1 MKKISKAIC
10 CIVLSIVI
18 IGAGIFLKVH
28 LVTDRMESQSDA
40 ETINNLEFLDTD
52 ESAFNVLVNTKAE
65 LPGKD
70 ATLKS
75 NENVVGWLN
84 IKDVVDLPIMKNDS
98 LFANH
103 DYAGNVSISGCITM
117 KENKKYDFSSSVLCI
132 EPLAESTD
140 ILEKMQQY
148 SDKKT
153 ALKNTTCT
161 ISRKKGKNL
170 SYKLFSVYYEDKK
183 NPKVITTFKNT
194 KEFNKYV
201 TSVYKASTFT
211 CIKKQ
216 PNVKQLLII
225 RVLDKDRNLF
235 VVFYR

>member
-1 MKKISKAIC
+1 
-10 CIVLSIVI
+10 
-18 IGAGIFLKVH
+18 
-28 LVTDRMESQSDA
+28 
-40 ETINNLEFLDTD
+40 
-52 ESAFNVLVNTKAE
+52 TKAE

-103 DYAGNVSISGCITM
+103 DYAGNVSISGCIAM
-117 KENKKYDFSSSVLCI
+117 KENKKYDFSSSVLFI
-132 EPLAESTD
+132 ESLAESTN

-225 RVLDKDRNLF
+225 RVLDKDKNLF

>member
-1 MKKISKAIC
+1 MKKFSKTIC
-10 CIVLSIVI
+10 CIVLSIVVV
-18 IGAGIFLKVH
+18 GSSLFLRVH
-28 LVTDRMESQSDA
+28 LITDRVENKPEA
-40 ETINNLEFLDTD
+40 ETVNNSEFLDTD

-70 ATLKS
+70 TTLKS
-75 NENVVGWLN
+75 NENAVGWLN
-84 IKDVVDLPIMKNDS
+84 IKDVADLPIMKNDS

-103 DYAGNVSISGCITM
+103 DYAGNVSISGCIAM
-117 KENKKYDFSSSVLCI
+117 KENKKYDFSSSILFI
-132 EPLAESTD
+132 DSLAESTN
-140 ILEKMQQY
+140 ILDKMQQY
-148 SDKKT
+148 SDKKN

-161 ISRKKGKNL
+161 ISRKKGKDLN
-170 SYKLFSVYYEDKK
+170 YKLFSVFYENKK
-183 NPKVITTFKNT
+183 SPKVTTTFKNT

-225 RVLDKDRNLF
+225 RVLDKDKNLF

>member
-10 CIVLSIVI
+10 CIVLSIVVV
-18 IGAGIFLKVH
+18 GSSLFLRVH
-28 LVTDRMESQSDA
+28 LVTDRVENKPKA
-40 ETINNLEFLDTD
+40 ETVNNSEFLDTD

-103 DYAGNVSISGCITM
+103 DYAGNVSISGCIAI
-117 KENKKYDFSSSVLCI
+117 KENKKYDFSSSVLFI
-132 EPLAESTD
+132 EPLAESTN

-201 TSVYKASTFT
+201 TSVYNASTFT

-225 RVLDKDRNLF
+225 RVLDKDKNLF